1 MKIAVLI
8 SSLIFDSQKAFM
20 KGIERRVRDYK
31 DVCHVFGCNVNVDEN
46 DRYNKGEYAIYT
58 LPDLSKYDGIV
69 YVKNTFQFEPGDT
82 SMDERIK
89 ASGVPCICID
99 SPSDDYINILSK
111 EGEIM
116 ETIVD
121 HLVEVH
127 DCKRIGFVG
136 GVANTE
142 DTALRFDGL
151 CKALKKHGLE
161 FDEKYRCDGNFQFF
175 SGVEAVDY
183 FMNLPDG
190 LPDAIACAND
200 EMAIGMAV
208 EFKKRGVK
216 IPKNLKITGVDFDSI
231 SRIYYPR
238 LTTVKRQ
245 QYQKGVAA
253 VTAIHEI
260 ENHTKGERILMD
272 VQLACGETCGCKPE
286 LPPMDP
292 NTTNALATDKYVAT
306 ELEQF
311 TKRMSAETMD
321 VIDYKTLVDRIK
333 AYTVKMKPEELYLC
347 INDYKHQKIDYNDY
361 VASSARYLDSNAST
375 EYTDVVISSI
385 ECIDGKIVDNGDNKT
400 FNKSDLMPPVA
411 EGGRPGATYYFFPI
425 HYLNRN
431 YGYVVSG
438 RAGDLVRND
447 FVTNWISA
455 TSVSLE
461 NVRKKTMLVDLI
473 ETLDEM
479 WTCDTL
485 TGIKNR
491 AGFKIQSEPVVEKCI
506 SLKQP
511 VGIAFMDADGLKKI
525 NDEYGHEAGDDLIK
539 GIASVIKGMGD
550 DSSVFMRYGGDEFV
564 VLLPDCDDK
573 KAGEWVSDFNGKLNE
588 FSKNASKAYA
598 YQASVGYATK
608 VLSDKA
614 ELDSLIEQADFA
626 MYEVKKA
633 KNN

>member
-31 DVCHVFGCNVNVDEN
+31 DVCHVFGCNVNIEES
-46 DRYNKGEYAIYT
+46 DRYNKGEYAIYS
-58 LPDLSKYDGIV
+58 LPDLSTYDGIV

-89 ASGVPCICID
+89 ASGVPCVCID

-127 DCKRIGFVG
+127 DCKKIGFVG
-136 GVANTE
+136 GIVNTE
-142 DTALRFDGL
+142 DTALRFEGL
-151 CKALKKHGLE
+151 CKALQKHGLS
-161 FDEKYRCDGNFQFF
+161 FDEKYKYDGNYQFF
-175 SGVEAVDY
+175 SGVEAADY
-183 FMNLPDG
+183 FMSLEEG

-216 IPKNLKITGVDFDSI
+216 VPKNLKITGVDFDSI

-253 VTAIHEI
+253 VTTLHEI
-260 ENHTKGERILMD
+260 DNHTKGERIVMD

-286 LPPMDP
+286 LPAMDP
-292 NTTNALATDKYVAT
+292 NVTNALATDKYVAI

-321 VIDYKTLVDRIK
+321 VIDYKTLVEKIK
-333 AYTVKMKPEELYLC
+333 AYTVKMNPEELYLC
-347 INDYKHQKIDYNDY
+347 INTYTHKKIDYEDY
-361 VASSARYLDSNAST
+361 VASSARFLDKNLST
-375 EYTDVVISSI
+375 EYTDEIISSI
-385 ECIDGKIVDNGDNKT
+385 ECIDGKIVDDGENRT
-400 FNKSDLMPPVA
+400 FSKKDLMPPVA
-411 EGGRPGATYYFFPI
+411 NGGREGSTYYFFPV

-431 YGYVVSG
+431 YGYVIAG

-447 FVTNWISA
+447 FVTNWIAA

-473 ETLDEM
+473 DTLDDM
-479 WTCDTL
+479 WTNDTL
-485 TGIKNR
+485 TGINNR
-491 AGFKIQSEPVVEKCI
+491 AGFGICTEKIVADSIDNK
-506 SLKQP
+506 KP
-511 VGIAFMDADGLKKI
+511 VGIVFMDADGLKKI
-525 NDEYGHEAGDDLIK
+525 NDEYGHEAGDNLIK
-539 GIASVIKGMGD
+539 GVAKVLSEVSKE
-550 DSSVFMRYGGDEFV
+550 SSVFMRYGGDEFV

-573 KAGEWVSDFNGKLNE
+573 KAKDYIEDFKQAL
-588 FSKNASKAYA
+588 KAYSDNMSTP
-598 YQASVGYATK
+598 YSYDASVGYAIG
-608 VLSDKA
+608 VLEDKSD
-614 ELDSLIEQADFA
+614 LDSLIRKADFA
-626 MYEVKKA
+626 MYEQKKA
-633 KNN
+633 LRA